1 MTASTFIVSTVSGK
15 FLAVT
20 KTGSY
25 TATGNRAKATEF
37 TSELAAQTARIE
49 WAQRLDTA
57 TAKAYARAVK
67 AANGR
72 TIAPLSG
79 GSIIGSF
86 SVESV

>member
-1 MTASTFIVSTVSGK
+1 MTASLFIVSTVSGK

-25 TATGNRAKATEF
+25 TATADRAKATEF
-37 TSELAAQTARIE
+37 TSELAAQAAKVE

-57 TAKAYARAVK
+57 TAKAHARMVK

-72 TIAPLSG
+72 TVAPLSG
-79 GSIIGSF
+79 ISIVGSF